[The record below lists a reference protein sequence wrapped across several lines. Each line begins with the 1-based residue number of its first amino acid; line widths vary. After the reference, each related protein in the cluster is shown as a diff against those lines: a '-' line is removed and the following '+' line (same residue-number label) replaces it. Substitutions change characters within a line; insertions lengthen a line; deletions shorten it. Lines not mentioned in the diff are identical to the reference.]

1 MKKTIIYIGAAVLI
15 GFGIGYLIFGGSSMS
30 TSAEIHTHD
39 EGAPSSEIWTCSMHP
54 QIRQPEPGKCPICG
68 MDLIPAAAEG
78 TETGMNEVKMTKNA
92 MALANIQTLVIGGE
106 VAMDDGVV
114 TLSGKI
120 KMNEETTAIQASY
133 FDGRI
138 ERLFVD
144 FTGQEVRKGQ
154 MLATL
159 YAPNLIAAQQELI
172 TAASLRETQPA
183 LYSAVR
189 NKLKLWKL
197 TEDQINAIEA
207 SGTVRENFPVYATV
221 SGTVSEKLAAEG
233 DYVKQ
238 GQPILKVSNLNT
250 VWADFDAYESQI
262 PNFKI
267 GQEISVVSAAYPNR
281 EIPATI
287 SFVDPMLDTKTRTVT
302 VRTVLKNSDGALKPG
317 MFVKGKIRGTSARS
331 ENGVVVP
338 ASAILWT
345 GERSLVY
352 VKTHPHEPIFEMR
365 EVTLGNRNGEFYTV
379 VSGLETGE
387 EIVVNGTFTID
398 AAAQLQGKRSMM
410 NEPGG
415 RTSVGHDHGTM
426 TGAMGG
432 VNSLLSQGSQVQ
444 AGKLLASYMELKDAL
459 VNSDPARVR
468 ELAQLALKDLKALKK
483 ASGKEAQP
491 FMESVEKNLASM
503 SNSSDLKEQRTH
515 FVTLSDQM
523 IKMAVELD
531 DKDHTLYVQYCPMAN
546 QDKGAQW
553 LSWQKEIRNPYYGD
567 AMLTCGEVRRAL

>member
-207 SGTVRENFPVYATV
+207 SGAVRENFPVYATV

-317 MFVKGKIRGTSARS
+317 MFVKGKVRGTSARS

-410 NEPGG
+410 NETGG

>member
-410 NEPGG
+410 NETGG
-415 RTSVGHDHGTM
+415 RTSVGHDHGAM

>member
-15 GFGIGYLIFGGSSMS
+15 GFGIGYLIFGGNSMS

-317 MFVKGKIRGTSARS
+317 MFVKGKVRGTSARS

-410 NEPGG
+410 NETGG

>member
-15 GFGIGYLIFGGSSMS
+15 GFGIGYLIFGGNSMS

-207 SGTVRENFPVYATV
+207 SGTARENFPVYATV

-317 MFVKGKIRGTSARS
+317 MFVKGKVRGTSARS

-410 NEPGG
+410 NETGG

>member
-15 GFGIGYLIFGGSSMS
+15 GFGIGYLIFGGNSMS

-317 MFVKGKIRGTSARS
+317 MFVKGKVRGTSVRS

-410 NEPGG
+410 NETGG